1 MQNKFDTVI
10 NRYNTGSL
18 KWDFAEA
25 LFSVKD
31 ILPMW
36 VADMDFK
43 TTQPVIDALKKL
55 AEFGIFGYAHI
66 APSYYEA
73 VIGWMKSRHNWDIQR
88 EWVVFSPGVIPAIC
102 ALIRSFTEP
111 GDQIIVQTPA
121 YFPFFEAIT
130 GNKCEILDSP
140 LKLEHDQYVMDLDD
154 LEQKI
159 SPRTRI
165 FILCSPHNP
174 ISRVWQKEELRKI
187 GELCLKHGILIV
199 SDEIHMDI
207 IYDGCRH
214 VPFTTI
220 SEEFADKS
228 IVCTAASKT
237 FNLPGLNHSNIII
250 SNPELRERFNTAIGS
265 SGFHSPSLFGIA
277 ATQAA
282 YLHGEEWLE
291 QLLAYLQGNITFL
304 KKYITE
310 KIPGLKLVQ
319 PQGTYLLWLDFR
331 DCGINPDRLGKF
343 VREDAK
349 VGLQAGTIFGCKE
362 EGFER
367 MNIACPRTAL
377 AEGLHRIEKAI
388 NQLSIH

>member
-10 NRYNTGSL
+10 NRCNTGSL

-25 LFSVKD
+25 KYSIKD

-43 TTQPVIDALKKL
+43 TTQTVIDALKKL

-73 VIGWMKSRHNWDIQR
+73 VKGWMKSRHNWDIQR
-88 EWVVFSPGVIPAIC
+88 EWIVFSPGVMPAIC

-111 GDQIIVQTPA
+111 GDQVIVQTPA
-121 YFPFFEAIT
+121 YYPFFEAIT

-140 LKLEHDQYVMDLDD
+140 LQLERGQYVMDLAD

-187 GELCLKHGILIV
+187 GELCLKHDILIV

-214 VPFTTI
+214 VPFATI

-250 SNPELRERFNTAIGS
+250 SNPELRKRFNTAIGS

-291 QLLAYLQGNITFL
+291 QLLAYLQGNIKFL
-304 KKYITE
+304 KKYIAE
-310 KIPGLKLVQ
+310 KIPSLKLVQ
-319 PQGTYLLWLDFR
+319 PQGTYLLWLDFG
-331 DCGINPDRLGKF
+331 DCGIKSDRLGKF

-349 VGLQAGTIFGCKE
+349 VGLQAGTIFGFKE

-367 MNIACPRTAL
+367 MNIACPRTVL

-388 NQLSIH
+388 NQLSIR